1 MIMQDGI
8 VRAMK
13 GISPVWLAPDVNFVA
28 IGVDLANYATNTA
41 LATKQNTLTAG
52 TGMVFHEKLL
62 EGTKVKS
69 LVAGEHITMTSTGEF
84 VNISG
89 DMTYVNTQLATKANQ
104 ATTYTKTEV
113 DTALTLKADQ
123 SALNTT
129 NTTLAGKQNTLTAG
143 TAMVFHEKLLE
154 GTKVK
159 SLVPGNNIT
168 MTSTDEFVNI
178 NLSSGL
184 VLNDVSVQNLFA
196 LAPIVSTYGT
206 IQLGSWR
213 LRGSE
218 SNNFVLERFDND
230 GAIAAIA
237 WIPVAEFS
245 FNTDTNTS
253 TLQLSSLGVTNSLS
267 AGSMTSGGFPV
278 ITTSNG
284 YTKAQ
289 VDTQFSNLIDSA
301 PNALNT
307 LKELANALANDAN
320 YATTVQN
327 QLALKANQST
337 TYTKTEVDSSLNQK
351 QDALLISTPS
361 GGSSLITN
369 SGVVKGLKTNSPI
382 TLTDASNV
390 LTLGLNTTALS
401 NDFALKFTPVDPLIE
416 DYNVLTN
423 QRTLKIDPLGTMT
436 VNEVETNTVRAN
448 GASQVSVDADL
459 VVYGNLTINGSLINY
474 NPFWVSG
481 RVAGSNLAILKSN
494 GEYGFTVSR
503 PAGAEFA
510 TGVYKITFNTPA
522 PDANYVISL
531 AQIGS
536 GNIKVWDYNS
546 AFDGRPAA
554 THFHVVTYNT
564 SWALTNWNF
573 YFSVFV

>member
-8 VRAMK
+8 VRALK
-13 GISPVWLAPDVNFVA
+13 AISPAWLAPDVNFVA
-28 IGVDLANYATNTA
+28 IGVDLNNYATNTA

-69 LVAGEHITMTSTGEF
+69 LVAG
-84 VNISG
+84 
-89 DMTYVNTQLATKANQ
+89 
-104 ATTYTKTEV
+104 
-113 DTALTLKADQ
+113 
-123 SALNTT
+123 
-129 NTTLAGKQNTLTAG
+129 
-143 TAMVFHEKLLE
+143 
-154 GTKVK
+154 
-159 SLVPGNNIT
+159 NNIT
-168 MTSTDEFVNI
+168 LTSTEEFVNI

-196 LAPIVSTYGT
+196 LAPIVSVYGT
-206 IQLGSWR
+206 IQLGTWR
-213 LRGSE
+213 LKGSE

-230 GAIAAIA
+230 GEIASIA

-253 TLQLSSLGVTNSLS
+253 VLQLSNLGVTNSLS

-278 ITTSNG
+278 ITTSTG

-289 VDTQFSNLIDSA
+289 VDTQFSNLIDNAPNALNTLKELANAIGNDPSYATTIQNQLATKANQTTTYTKTEVDTQFSNLIDSA
-301 PNALNT
+301 PTALNT

-390 LTLGLNTTALS
+390 LTIGLNTTTLS
-401 NDFALKFTPVDPLIE
+401 NEFALKFTPAQPLIE

-423 QRTLKIDPLGTMT
+423 VRTLMIDPLGTMSI
-436 VNEVETNTVRAN
+436 NDVETNNIYSN
-448 GASQVSVDADL
+448 GASQVTVNDNL
-459 VVYGNLTINGSLINY
+459 VVTGNLTVNGSLINY
-474 NPFWVSG
+474 KPFWAAG
-481 RVAGSNLAILKSN
+481 RVNGTNLSILKSN
-494 GEYGFTVSR
+494 GRYGFTVTR
-503 PAGAEFA
+503 APDFP
-510 TGVYKITFNTPA
+510 TGVYKITFNTAA

-531 AQIGS
+531 AQF
-536 GNIKVWDYNS
+536 GNGNVKVWENTLYSGLPTAS
-546 AFDGRPAA
+546 A
-554 THFHVVTYNT
+554 FHVVTYNT
-564 SWALTNWNF
+564 SWVVANYDF
-573 YFSVFV
+573 YFSVYV